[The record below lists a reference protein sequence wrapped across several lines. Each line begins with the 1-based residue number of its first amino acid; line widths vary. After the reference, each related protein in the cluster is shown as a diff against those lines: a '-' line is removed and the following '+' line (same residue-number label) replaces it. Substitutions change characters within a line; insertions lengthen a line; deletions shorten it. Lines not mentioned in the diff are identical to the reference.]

1 MKRIVI
7 LLFLFVAASL
17 AALPVRAQNRPLQ
30 TPDANIVPTG
40 VLRVQ
45 GGFDFLQSV
54 DYPLSGL
61 SGDQTSYGVLNMRM
75 GLGSRVEVQLQ
86 GTVQNFLQVN
96 SQVPAPVTPTLTG
109 TNATHDVGDFSLWT
123 KVLLRHEHRA
133 PAVAFRF
140 GFLMPNSN
148 QARGLG
154 NNATNVYASLILQKH
169 IGRLQAFGD
178 AGIGILQSPNAK
190 FSQNDELLYGGALAY
205 PLTKRIRVVG
215 EVAGRYSSRKL
226 TPALYGTESRAEGR
240 MGLVI
245 SGGGFQWDVAA
256 IAGVYPND
264 PSTGFTFGVSRDL
277 RLFGGHQHITVS
289 ASGAGRSAVTY
300 TAASASAAAARA
312 VFRTSTRR
320 RGRFWPR
327 RTP

>member
-1 MKRIVI
+1 MKR
-7 LLFLFVAASL
+7 SL
-17 AALPVRAQNRPLQ
+17 ALLGFCLAACLAAVPARAQNLPLR
-30 TPDANIVPTG
+30 TPDANIVPKG

-61 SGDQTSYGVLNMRM
+61 SGDMTSVGALNFRLGV
-75 GLGSRVEVQLQ
+75 GQRVEVQLQ

-96 SQVPAPVTPTLTG
+96 NQVPAPVTPHLTG
-109 TNATHDVGDFSLWT
+109 ANSTNDVGDFSLWT
-123 KVLLRHEHRA
+123 KLLLLREHRA

-140 GFLMPNSN
+140 GFLMPNTN
-148 QARGLG
+148 QARGIG

-169 IGRLQAFGD
+169 IGRLKAFGD
-178 AGIGILQSPNAK
+178 AGIGILQAPNAK
-190 FSQNDELLYGGALAY
+190 FSQNDELLYGGALVY
-205 PLTKRIRVVG
+205 PLTNRLSVVG
-215 EVAGRYSSRKL
+215 EVAGRYSSRTI
-226 TPALYGTESRAEGR
+226 TPALYGTESRAQGR

-277 RLFGGHQHITVS
+277 RLFGGRHH
-289 ASGAGRSAVTY
+289 
-300 TAASASAAAARA
+300 
-312 VFRTSTRR
+312 
-320 RGRFWPR
+320 
-327 RTP
+327 